1 MIHQPVLL
9 KEVLKI
15 FNPKPN
21 QNFIDATLGEGSHSI
36 EILKKTAPKG
46 KILGIE
52 FDPVLIKEAKK
63 NFKKFN
69 LEKRIIFVNDNFSN
83 LEKIIKKNNFF
94 NFEGILFDLGI
105 SKWHFKKSK
114 RGFSFQKNEVLDLR
128 INPKF
133 QTLKGFEILNLWQ
146 EPEIEKILREFGEI
160 KRAKEIARDIVRK
173 RKIKP
178 IISTFDLIKI
188 LENFSKFLRR
198 KNQKIHFATK
208 VFMALRIAVNNEIE
222 NLKEGLNQAFK
233 VLKVNKKIVVISFHS
248 LEDRIVKNFFK
259 ELKQKKLVK
268 VLTKKPIVPSIEE
281 IQKNPSARSAKLRA
295 IEIQNKNYKLQ
306 INSNFQNKVKSKI
319 KYQKSK

>member
-52 FDPVLIKEAKK
+52 FDSVLIKEAEK

-69 LEKRIIFVNDNFSN
+69 LEKRVILANDNFSN
-83 LEKIIKKNNFF
+83 LERIVKKNNFF
-94 NFEGILFDLGI
+94 DFEGILFDLGI

-114 RGFSFQKNEVLDLR
+114 RGFSFQKNEILDLR

-146 EPEIEKILREFGEI
+146 KPEIEKILREFGEI
-160 KRAKEIARDIVRK
+160 KKAKEIAEEIIK
-173 RKIKP
+173 ERKIKP
-178 IISTFDLIKI
+178 IINTFDLIKV
-188 LENFSKFLRR
+188 LEKFSKFLKR

-222 NLKEGLNQAFK
+222 NLKKGLNQAFK
-233 VLKVNKKIVVISFHS
+233 ILKVNKKIIVISFHS

-295 IEIQNKNYKLQ
+295 IEIQNKKFQ
-306 INSNFQNKVKSKI
+306 ITNKFKIQNKL
-319 KYQKSK
+319 

>member
-52 FDPVLIKEAKK
+52 FDSVLIKEAEK

-69 LEKRIIFVNDNFSN
+69 LKKRVILVNDNFSN
-83 LEKIIKKNNFF
+83 LEKIVKKNNFF
-94 NFEGILFDLGI
+94 DFEGILFDLGI

-114 RGFSFQKNEVLDLR
+114 RGFSFQKNEILDLR

-146 EPEIEKILREFGEI
+146 KPEIEKILREFGEI
-160 KRAKEIARDIVRK
+160 KIAKKIAEEIIK
-173 RKIKP
+173 ERKIKP
-178 IISTFDLIKI
+178 IISTFDLIKV
-188 LENFSKFLRR
+188 LEKFSKFLKR

-208 VFMALRIAVNNEIE
+208 IFMALRIAVNNEIE

-295 IEIQNKNYKLQ
+295 IEIQNKK
-306 INSNFQNKVKSKI
+306 F
-319 KYQKSK
+319 

>member
-52 FDPVLIKEAKK
+52 FDSVLIKEAEK

-69 LEKRIIFVNDNFSN
+69 LEKRVILVNDNFSN
-83 LEKIIKKNNFF
+83 LEKIVKKNNFF
-94 NFEGILFDLGI
+94 DFEGILFDLGI

-114 RGFSFQKNEVLDLR
+114 RGFSFQKNEILDLR

-146 EPEIEKILREFGEI
+146 KPEIEKILREFGEI
-160 KRAKEIARDIVRK
+160 KIAKKIAEEIIK
-173 RKIKP
+173 ERKIKP
-178 IISTFDLIKI
+178 IINTFDLIKV
-188 LENFSKFLRR
+188 LEKFSKFLKR

-295 IEIQNKNYKLQ
+295 IEIQNKK
-306 INSNFQNKVKSKI
+306 F
-319 KYQKSK
+319 

>member
-52 FDPVLIKEAKK
+52 FDSVLIKEAEK

-69 LEKRIIFVNDNFSN
+69 LEKRVILVNDNFSN
-83 LEKIIKKNNFF
+83 LEKIVKKNNFF
-94 NFEGILFDLGI
+94 DFEGILFDLGI

-114 RGFSFQKNEVLDLR
+114 RGFSFQKNEILDLR

-146 EPEIEKILREFGEI
+146 KPEIEKILREFGEI
-160 KRAKEIARDIVRK
+160 KIAKKIAEEIIK
-173 RKIKP
+173 ERKIKP
-178 IISTFDLIKI
+178 IINTFDLIKV
-188 LENFSKFLRR
+188 LEKFSKFLKR

-233 VLKVNKKIVVISFHS
+233 ILKVNKKIVVISFHS

-295 IEIQNKNYKLQ
+295 IEIQNKK
-306 INSNFQNKVKSKI
+306 F
-319 KYQKSK
+319 

>member
-36 EILKKTAPKG
+36 EILKRTTPKG

-52 FDPVLIKEAKK
+52 FDPVLIEKAKE

-69 LEKRIIFVNDNFSN
+69 LEKRVIFINDNFSN
-83 LEKIIKKNNFF
+83 LEKIIKENKFF
-94 NFEGILFDLGI
+94 DFEGILFDLGI
-105 SKWHFKKSK
+105 SMWHFKKSK
-114 RGFSFQKNEVLDLR
+114 RGFSFQKDEILDLR
-128 INPKF
+128 INPKL

-146 EPEIEKILREFGEI
+146 RSGIEEILREFGEI
-160 KRAKEIARDIVRK
+160 KRAKEIAEEIIKERK
-173 RKIKP
+173 NKP
-178 IISTFDLIKI
+178 IISTFDLIKV
-188 LENFSKFLRR
+188 LEKFSKFLRR

-248 LEDRIVKNFFK
+248 LEDRVVKNFFK

-268 VLTKKPIVPSIEE
+268 VLTKKPIIPSPKE

-295 IEIQNKNYKLQ
+295 IE
-306 INSNFQNKVKSKI
+306 KI
-319 KYQKSK
+319 

>member
-52 FDPVLIKEAKK
+52 FDSVLIKEAEK

-69 LEKRIIFVNDNFSN
+69 LEKRVILVNDNFSN
-83 LEKIIKKNNFF
+83 LEKIVKKNNFF
-94 NFEGILFDLGI
+94 DFEGILFDLGI

-114 RGFSFQKNEVLDLR
+114 RGFSFQKNEILDLR

-146 EPEIEKILREFGEI
+146 KPEIEKILREFGEI
-160 KRAKEIARDIVRK
+160 KIAKKIAEEIIK
-173 RKIKP
+173 ERKIKP
-178 IISTFDLIKI
+178 IISTFDLIKV
-188 LENFSKFLRR
+188 LEKFSKFLKR

-208 VFMALRIAVNNEIE
+208 IFMALRIAVNNEIE

-295 IEIQNKNYKLQ
+295 IEIQNKKFQITNYK
-306 INSNFQNKVKSKI
+306 
-319 KYQKSK
+319 

>member
-52 FDPVLIKEAKK
+52 FDSVLIKEAEK

-69 LEKRIIFVNDNFSN
+69 LKKRVILVNDNFSN
-83 LEKIIKKNNFF
+83 LEKIVKKNNFF
-94 NFEGILFDLGI
+94 DFEGILFDLGI

-114 RGFSFQKNEVLDLR
+114 RGFSFQKNEILDLR

-146 EPEIEKILREFGEI
+146 KPEIEKILREFGEI
-160 KRAKEIARDIVRK
+160 KIAKKIAEEIIK
-173 RKIKP
+173 ERKIKP
-178 IISTFDLIKI
+178 IISTFDLIKV
-188 LENFSKFLRR
+188 LEKFSKFLKR

-208 VFMALRIAVNNEIE
+208 IFMALRIAVNNEIE
-222 NLKEGLNQAFK
+222 NLKEGLNHAFK

-295 IEIQNKNYKLQ
+295 IEIQNKK
-306 INSNFQNKVKSKI
+306 F
-319 KYQKSK
+319 